1 MWSKKGNIEYRKVTG
16 KEIED
21 EYKCE
26 TAEALSGKW
35 KSLKDSTDIEKS
47 LGTYIDVILI
57 TTKKC

>member
-1 MWSKKGNIEYRKVTG
+1 MNIEKLQK